1 MESKS
6 FDFKWLIGVVKAN
19 LKLFI
24 LVAVLSAIV
33 GVVISLPVFMTPKYK
48 STAVVYPTNIVVY
61 ADESETEQLLQFFE
75 ASSVRDSVIQK
86 FDLYKVYEIE
96 PDAENSR
103 FYLLEEY
110 RNNVRVSKTKY
121 ESVLLE
127 VIAEDPQ
134 LAKDMADEVIRQVNV
149 KYDHVI
155 NDRSNLVAESFQKQL
170 IYQKT
175 VLDSLESLIS
185 RISTENDVLDYGS
198 QTREL
203 IRGYVDA
210 LSRNGT
216 AGVNKDLAQMITNT
230 QEKGSLVRMLQNLSY
245 MGTMQYD
252 FLSKKYLEQKV
263 LAEGDLTY
271 TDLIV
276 EPEVADKKFWP
287 VRWLVLVI
295 TMISALLFTL
305 VMVLL
310 LKRS

>member
-1 MESKS
+1 MDSKS

-24 LVAVLSAIV
+24 TIGVLAAVA
-33 GVVISLPVFMTPKYK
+33 GVIISMPVFMTPKFK
-48 STAVVYPTNIVVY
+48 STAIVYPTNIELY

-75 ASSVRDSVIQK
+75 ASSIRDSIIEK

-96 PDAENSR
+96 PDQESSR
-103 FYLLEEY
+103 FYILEEY
-110 RNNVRVSKTKY
+110 RDKVRVSKTKY

-127 VIAEDPQ
+127 VIAKDPL
-134 LAKDMADEVIRQVNV
+134 LAKDMADEIIRQVNL
-149 KYDHVI
+149 KYDAVI
-155 NDRSNLVAESFQKQL
+155 NDRSEMVAESFQRQM

-175 VLDSLESLIS
+175 VLDSVETLIS
-185 RISTENDVLDYGS
+185 RISMENDVLDYGN

-203 IRGYVDA
+203 VRGYVDA

-216 AGVNKDLAQMITNT
+216 SGVNKDLAQLISNT
-230 QEKGSLVRMLQNLSY
+230 QEKGSLLRMLQNLSY
-245 MGTMQYD
+245 MGTQQYD
-252 FLSKKYLEQKV
+252 YLSKKYLEQKV

-271 TDLIV
+271 TDVIV

-295 TMISALLFTL
+295 TVVSSLLFTL

-310 LKRS
+310 FKQS

>member
-6 FDFKWLIGVVKAN
+6 FDFKWLIGVVKSN
-19 LKLFI
+19 LRLFV

-48 STAVVYPTNIVVY
+48 STAIVYPTNIQIY

-75 ASSVRDSVIQK
+75 ASSVRDSVIEK
-86 FDLYKVYEIE
+86 FDLYEVYEI
-96 PDAENSR
+96 DADQENSR

-110 RNNVRVSKTKY
+110 RDNVRVSKTKY

-127 VIAEDPQ
+127 VTSEDPQ
-134 LAKDMADEVIRQVNV
+134 LAKDMADEVILQVNN
-149 KYDHVI
+149 KYDYVI
-155 NDRSNLVAESFQKQL
+155 NERSYLIAESFQKQL
-170 IYQKT
+170 TYQKT
-175 VLDSLESLIS
+175 VLDSLEALIG

-203 IRGYVDA
+203 VRGYVDA
-210 LSRNGT
+210 LSQNGT
-216 AGVNKDLAQMITNT
+216 AGVNKDLAQLITNT

-295 TMISALLFTL
+295 TVISALLFTL

-310 LKRS
+310 FKQS

>member
-48 STAVVYPTNIVVY
+48 STAVVYPTNIEVY

-86 FDLYKVYEIE
+86 FDLYTVYDIE

-121 ESVLLE
+121 ESVMLE
-127 VIAEDPQ
+127 VIAQDPQ
-134 LAKDMADEVIRQVNV
+134 LAKDMADEVIRQVNI

-155 NDRSNLVAESFQKQL
+155 NDRSNLNARSFQKQL
-170 IYQKT
+170 TYQKT

-203 IRGYVDA
+203 VRGYVDA

-216 AGVNKDLAQMITNT
+216 AGVNKDLAQLITST

-310 LKRS
+310 LKQS

>member
-6 FDFKWLIGVVKAN
+6 FDFKWLIGVVKTN
-19 LKLFI
+19 LRVFI
-24 LVAVLSAIV
+24 TVAVLSAIM
-33 GVVISLPVFMTPKYK
+33 GVIISLPIFMTPKFK

-75 ASSVRDSVIQK
+75 SSSIRDSVIQK
-86 FDLYKVYEIE
+86 FDLYTVYEIE
-96 PDAENSR
+96 PDTENSR

-134 LAKDMADEVIRQVNV
+134 LAKDMADEVIRQVNI
-149 KYDHVI
+149 KYDYVI
-155 NDRSNLVAESFQKQL
+155 NERSNLIAESFQKQL
-170 IYQKT
+170 TYQKT
-175 VLDSLESLIS
+175 VLDSLESLIA
-185 RISTENDVLDYGS
+185 RISTENDVLDYGN

-203 IRGYVDA
+203 VRGYVDA

-216 AGVNKDLAQMITNT
+216 AGVNKDLAKLITST

-252 FLSKKYLEQKV
+252 YLSKKYLEQKV

-271 TDLIV
+271 TDIIV
-276 EPEVADKKFWP
+276 EPEVVDKKFWP

>member
-19 LKLFI
+19 LRLFL

-33 GVVISLPVFMTPKYK
+33 GIVISLPVFMTPKYK
-48 STAVVYPTNIVVY
+48 STAVVYPTNIELY

-75 ASSVRDSVIQK
+75 ASSVRDSVIEK
-86 FDLYKVYEIE
+86 FGLYQVYDIE
-96 PDAENSR
+96 ADAENSR
-103 FYLLEEY
+103 YYLLEAY

-127 VIAEDPQ
+127 VISEDPQ
-134 LAKDMADEVIRQVNV
+134 LAKDMADEIIRQVNV
-149 KYDHVI
+149 KYDYVI
-155 NDRSNLVAESFQKQL
+155 NDRSERVAQSFQKQ
-170 IYQKT
+170 IVYQKT

-185 RISTENDVLDYGS
+185 RISMENDVLDYGN

-203 IRGYVDA
+203 VRGYVDA

-216 AGVNKDLAQMITNT
+216 AGVNKDLAQLITNT
-230 QEKGSLVRMLQNLSY
+230 QEKGSLLRMLQNLSY
-245 MGTMQYD
+245 MGTQQHDY
-252 FLSKKYLEQKV
+252 LSRKYLEQKV

-271 TDLIV
+271 TDIIV
-276 EPEVADKKFWP
+276 EPEMADKKFWP
-287 VRWLVLVI
+287 VRWMVMVI

-310 LKRS
+310 IKRS

>member
-6 FDFKWLIGVVKAN
+6 FDFKWLIGVVKSN
-19 LKLFI
+19 LRLFV

-48 STAVVYPTNIVVY
+48 STAIVYPTNIQIY

-75 ASSVRDSVIQK
+75 ASSVRDSVIEK
-86 FDLYKVYEIE
+86 FDLYEVYEI
-96 PDAENSR
+96 DADQENSR

-110 RNNVRVSKTKY
+110 RDNVRVSKTKY

-127 VIAEDPQ
+127 VTSEDPQ
-134 LAKDMADEVIRQVNV
+134 LAKDMADEVILQVNN
-149 KYDHVI
+149 KYDYVV
-155 NDRSNLVAESFQKQL
+155 NERSYLIAESFQKQL
-170 IYQKT
+170 TYQKT
-175 VLDSLESLIS
+175 VLDSLEALIG

-203 IRGYVDA
+203 VRGYVDA
-210 LSRNGT
+210 LSQNGT
-216 AGVNKDLAQMITNT
+216 AGVNKDLAQLITNT

-295 TMISALLFTL
+295 TVISALLFTL

-310 LKRS
+310 FKQS

>member
-19 LKLFI
+19 LRLFL

-33 GVVISLPVFMTPKYK
+33 GMVISLPVFMTPKYK
-48 STAVVYPTNIVVY
+48 STAVVYPTNIELY

-75 ASSVRDSVIQK
+75 ASSVRDSVIEK
-86 FDLYKVYEIE
+86 FGLYQVYNIE
-96 PDAENSR
+96 ADAENSR
-103 FYLLEEY
+103 YYLLEAY

-127 VIAEDPQ
+127 VISEDPQ
-134 LAKDMADEVIRQVNV
+134 LAKDMADEIIRQVNV
-149 KYDHVI
+149 KYDYVI
-155 NDRSNLVAESFQKQL
+155 NDRSERVAQSFQKQ
-170 IYQKT
+170 IVYQKT

-185 RISTENDVLDYGS
+185 RISMENDVLDYGN

-203 IRGYVDA
+203 VRGYVDA

-216 AGVNKDLAQMITNT
+216 AGVNKDLAQLITNT
-230 QEKGSLVRMLQNLSY
+230 QEKGSLLRMLQNLSY
-245 MGTMQYD
+245 MGTQQHDY
-252 FLSKKYLEQKV
+252 LSRKYLEQKV

-271 TDLIV
+271 TDIIV
-276 EPEVADKKFWP
+276 EPEMADKKFWP
-287 VRWLVLVI
+287 VRWMVMVI

-310 LKRS
+310 IKRS

>member
-19 LKLFI
+19 LRLFI

-75 ASSVRDSVIQK
+75 ASSVRDSVIEK
-86 FDLYKVYEIE
+86 FDLYTVYDIE
-96 PDAENSR
+96 RDAENSR

-121 ESVLLE
+121 ESVMLE

-134 LAKDMADEVIRQVNV
+134 LAKDMADEVIRQVNI
-149 KYDHVI
+149 KYDNVI
-155 NDRSNLVAESFQKQL
+155 NDRSNLIAESFQKQL
-170 IYQKT
+170 TYQKT

-185 RISTENDVLDYGS
+185 RISTENDVLDYGN

-203 IRGYVDA
+203 VRGYVDA

-216 AGVNKDLAQMITNT
+216 AGVNKDLAQLITST

-310 LKRS
+310 LKKS

>member
-19 LKLFI
+19 LRLFI

-48 STAVVYPTNIVVY
+48 STAVVYPTNIEVY

-75 ASSVRDSVIQK
+75 ASSVRDSVIER
-86 FDLYKVYEIE
+86 FDLYTEYEIE
-96 PDAENSR
+96 RNAENSR

-121 ESVLLE
+121 ESVMLE

-134 LAKDMADEVIRQVNV
+134 LAKDMADEVIRQVNI
-149 KYDHVI
+149 KYDQII
-155 NDRSNLVAESFQKQL
+155 NERSNLIAESFQKQL
-170 IYQKT
+170 TYQKT

-203 IRGYVDA
+203 VRGYVDA

-216 AGVNKDLAQMITNT
+216 AGVNEDLAQLITST

-252 FLSKKYLEQKV
+252 YLSKKYLEQKV

-310 LKRS
+310 LKQS

>member
-19 LKLFI
+19 LRLFL

-33 GVVISLPVFMTPKYK
+33 GMVISLPVFMTPKYK
-48 STAVVYPTNIVVY
+48 STAVVYPTNIELY

-75 ASSVRDSVIQK
+75 ASSVRDSVIEK
-86 FDLYKVYEIE
+86 FGLYQVYDIE
-96 PDAENSR
+96 AEAENSR
-103 FYLLEEY
+103 YYLLEEY

-127 VIAEDPQ
+127 VISEDPQ
-134 LAKDMADEVIRQVNV
+134 LAKDMADEIIRQVNV
-149 KYDHVI
+149 KYDYVI
-155 NDRSNLVAESFQKQL
+155 NDRSERVAQSFQKQ
-170 IYQKT
+170 IVYQKT

-185 RISTENDVLDYGS
+185 RISIENDVLDYGS

-203 IRGYVDA
+203 VRGYVDA

-216 AGVNKDLAQMITNT
+216 AGVNKDLAQLITNT
-230 QEKGSLVRMLQNLSY
+230 QEKGSLLRMLQNLSY
-245 MGTMQYD
+245 MGTQQHDY
-252 FLSKKYLEQKV
+252 LSKKYLEQKV

-271 TDLIV
+271 TDIIV
-276 EPEVADKKFWP
+276 EPEMADKKFWP
-287 VRWLVLVI
+287 VRWMVLVI
-295 TMISALLFTL
+295 TTISALLFTL

-310 LKRS
+310 FKRP

>member
-19 LKLFI
+19 LRLFL

-33 GVVISLPVFMTPKYK
+33 GMVISLPVFMTPKYK
-48 STAVVYPTNIVVY
+48 STAVVYPTNIELY

-75 ASSVRDSVIQK
+75 ASSVRDSVIEK
-86 FDLYKVYEIE
+86 FGLYQVYNIE
-96 PDAENSR
+96 ADAENSR
-103 FYLLEEY
+103 YYLLEAY

-127 VIAEDPQ
+127 VISEDPQ
-134 LAKDMADEVIRQVNV
+134 LAKDMADEIIRQVNV
-149 KYDHVI
+149 KYDYVI
-155 NDRSNLVAESFQKQL
+155 NDRSERVAQSFQKQ
-170 IYQKT
+170 IVYQKT

-185 RISTENDVLDYGS
+185 RISMENDVLDYGS

-203 IRGYVDA
+203 VRGYVDA

-216 AGVNKDLAQMITNT
+216 AGVNKDLAQLITNT
-230 QEKGSLVRMLQNLSY
+230 QEKGSLLRMLQNLSY
-245 MGTMQYD
+245 MGTQQHDY
-252 FLSKKYLEQKV
+252 LSKKYLEQKV

-271 TDLIV
+271 TDIIV
-276 EPEVADKKFWP
+276 EPEMADKKFWP
-287 VRWLVLVI
+287 VRWMVLVI
-295 TMISALLFTL
+295 TTISALLFTL

-310 LKRS
+310 FKRS

>member
-6 FDFKWLIGVVKAN
+6 FDFKWLIGVVKTN
-19 LKLFI
+19 LKLFV
-24 LVAVLSAIV
+24 LVAVISAIV

-75 ASSVRDSVIQK
+75 ASSIRDSVIQE
-86 FDLYKVYEIE
+86 FDLYSVYDIE
-96 PDAENSR
+96 PNDENSR

-121 ESVLLE
+121 ESVMLE

-134 LAKDMADEVIRQVNV
+134 LAKDMADEVIRQVNI
-149 KYDHVI
+149 KYDYVI
-155 NDRSNLVAESFQKQL
+155 NERSNLIAESFQKQL
-170 IYQKT
+170 TYQKT

-185 RISTENDVLDYGS
+185 RISTENDVLDYGN

-203 IRGYVDA
+203 VRGYVDA

-216 AGVNKDLAQMITNT
+216 AGVNKDLAQLITNT

-252 FLSKKYLEQKV
+252 YLSKKYLEQKV

-271 TDLIV
+271 TDIIV

>member
-1 MESKS
+1 MDSKS

-24 LVAVLSAIV
+24 TIGVLAAVA
-33 GVVISLPVFMTPKYK
+33 GVIISMPVFMTPKFK
-48 STAVVYPTNIVVY
+48 STAIVYPTNIELY

-75 ASSVRDSVIQK
+75 ASSIRDSIIEK
-86 FDLYKVYEIE
+86 FDLYEVYEIE
-96 PDAENSR
+96 PDQESSR
-103 FYLLEEY
+103 FYILEEY
-110 RNNVRVSKTKY
+110 RDKVRVSKTKY

-127 VIAEDPQ
+127 VIAKDPL
-134 LAKDMADEVIRQVNV
+134 LAKDMADEIIRQVNL
-149 KYDHVI
+149 KYDAVI
-155 NDRSNLVAESFQKQL
+155 NDRSEMVAESFQRQM

-175 VLDSLESLIS
+175 VLDSVETLIS
-185 RISTENDVLDYGS
+185 RISMENDVLDYGN

-203 IRGYVDA
+203 VRGYVDA

-216 AGVNKDLAQMITNT
+216 SGVNKDLAQLISNT
-230 QEKGSLVRMLQNLSY
+230 QEKGSLLRMLQNLSY
-245 MGTMQYD
+245 MGTQQYD
-252 FLSKKYLEQKV
+252 YLSKKYLEQKV

-271 TDLIV
+271 TDVIV

-295 TMISALLFTL
+295 TVVSSLLFTL

-310 LKRS
+310 FKQS